1 MAEWKLADAKNRFTE
16 LVNRALAEGPQTV
29 RRRNDTVIVLS
40 AKDYDRLKQK
50 TGSFKEFLL
59 NRPSLDGL
67 DLSRD
72 SSPPRDAK
80 L

>member
-40 AKDYDRLKQK
+40 AKDYDQLRKK
-50 TGSFKEFLL
+50 AGTFKDFLL

-72 SSPPRDAK
+72 DSPPRDFK
-80 L
+80 F